1 MNKEPTYSYDK
12 EADVLYISFSP
23 GEKAT
28 TAIELND
35 NILLRFNRAEKRAI
49 GLTLMDFSVLVQL
62 TNLGPRSFPLTGLSE
77 LEPDWEDTVIEI
89 IAKPP
94 VSRIL

>member
-1 MNKEPTYSYDK
+1 MCC
-12 EADVLYISFSP
+12 ISPFH
-23 GEKAT
+23 
-28 TAIELND
+28 L
-35 NILLRFNRAEKRAI
+35 
-49 GLTLMDFSVLVQL
+49 LMDFSVLVQI

-94 VSRIL
+94 VSRILKVSVYTPSLVESVPIALVEKLPVSWKWTTLILPRI